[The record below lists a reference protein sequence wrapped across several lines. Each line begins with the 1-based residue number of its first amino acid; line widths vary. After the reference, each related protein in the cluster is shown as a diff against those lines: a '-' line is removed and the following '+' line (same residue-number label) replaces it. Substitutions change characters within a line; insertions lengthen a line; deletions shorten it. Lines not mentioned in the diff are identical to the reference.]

1 MPPQFSSNSSNCITS
16 SHSYKRFFQKSQDRA
31 NVIGILLLMLPSL
44 NLWFQ
49 AFSRSLRSARNSKV
63 FKIKSAPPAGQIKV
77 KWLKPLKSQ
86 DRPNGIVIA
95 VLTAVVDV
103 TIIEV
108 LVPSVGA

>member
-86 DRPNGIVIA
+86 DRANVTAI
-95 VLTAVVDV
+95 VLTVDV
-103 TIIEV
+103 DETIIEV
-108 LVPSVGA
+108 LVPSVVV